1 MYLGTLKNQEK
12 KRKKHEKE
20 HANLCILN
28 LIQGTKELNEINFC
42 HNLLE
47 SRFRQIMG
55 RHLNKYQKAL

>member
-12 KRKKHEKE
+12 KERNMKKE

-28 LIQGTKELNEINFC
+28 LIQGTKELNEISFC

-47 SRFRQIMG
+47 RRFRQIIG